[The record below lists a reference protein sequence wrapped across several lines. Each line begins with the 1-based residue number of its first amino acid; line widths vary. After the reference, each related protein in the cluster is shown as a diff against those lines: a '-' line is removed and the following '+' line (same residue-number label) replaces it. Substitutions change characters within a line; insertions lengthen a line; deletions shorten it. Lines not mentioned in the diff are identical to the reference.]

1 MKNFEA
7 IGFVP
12 FFKTK
17 DLIIY
22 ENFPDNEK
30 ERINVVSYLKIK
42 QIRVYYV
49 ENDEDVFIDMPLLKA
64 INKQCEELGWLDKLT
79 IMYKLIEKEKMGKP
93 SHITYSKKRKQ
104 IHRSLSKMPSN
115 SKSKNELLLFLWKT
129 FGLD

>member
-1 MKNFEA
+1 MEAKEMFEA

-30 ERINVVSYLKIK
+30 ERINVVFYLKIK

-49 ENDEDVFIDMPLLKA
+49 ENDEDVFVDMTLLKA
-64 INKQCEELGWLDKLT
+64 INKQCEELGWLDETVL
-79 IMYKLIEKEKMGKP
+79 
-93 SHITYSKKRKQ
+93 
-104 IHRSLSKMPSN
+104 
-115 SKSKNELLLFLWKT
+115 
-129 FGLD
+129 

>member
-30 ERINVVSYLKIK
+30 ERIDVVFYLKIK

-49 ENDEDVFIDMPLLKA
+49 ENDEDVFVDMTLLKA
-64 INKQCEELGWLDKLT
+64 INKQCEELGWLDETVL
-79 IMYKLIEKEKMGKP
+79 
-93 SHITYSKKRKQ
+93 
-104 IHRSLSKMPSN
+104 
-115 SKSKNELLLFLWKT
+115 
-129 FGLD
+129 

>member
-30 ERINVVSYLKIK
+30 ERINVVFYLKIK

-79 IMYKLIEKEKMGKP
+79 IMYKLIEKEKNGEAFT
-93 SHITYSKKRKQ
+93 HHLFKKRKQ

>member
-30 ERINVVSYLKIK
+30 ERINVVFYLKIK

-49 ENDEDVFIDMPLLKA
+49 ENDEDVFVDMTLLKA
-64 INKQCEELGWLDKLT
+64 INKQCEELGWLDETVL
-79 IMYKLIEKEKMGKP
+79 
-93 SHITYSKKRKQ
+93 
-104 IHRSLSKMPSN
+104 
-115 SKSKNELLLFLWKT
+115 
-129 FGLD
+129 

>member
-1 MKNFEA
+1 MFEA

-30 ERINVVSYLKIK
+30 ERIDVVFYLKIK

-49 ENDEDVFIDMPLLKA
+49 ENDEDVFVDMTLLKA
-64 INKQCEELGWLDKLT
+64 INKQCEELGWLDETVL
-79 IMYKLIEKEKMGKP
+79 
-93 SHITYSKKRKQ
+93 
-104 IHRSLSKMPSN
+104 
-115 SKSKNELLLFLWKT
+115 
-129 FGLD
+129 

>member
-1 MKNFEA
+1 MEAKEMFEA

-30 ERINVVSYLKIK
+30 ERIDVVFYLKIK

-49 ENDEDVFIDMPLLKA
+49 ENDEDVFIDMTLLKA
-64 INKQCEELGWLDKLT
+64 INKQCEELGWLDETVL
-79 IMYKLIEKEKMGKP
+79 
-93 SHITYSKKRKQ
+93 
-104 IHRSLSKMPSN
+104 
-115 SKSKNELLLFLWKT
+115 
-129 FGLD
+129 

>member
-1 MKNFEA
+1 MEAKEMFEA

-30 ERINVVSYLKIK
+30 ERIDVVFYLKIK

-49 ENDEDVFIDMPLLKA
+49 ENDEDVFVDMTLLKA
-64 INKQCEELGWLDKLT
+64 INKQCEELGWLDETVL
-79 IMYKLIEKEKMGKP
+79 
-93 SHITYSKKRKQ
+93 
-104 IHRSLSKMPSN
+104 
-115 SKSKNELLLFLWKT
+115 
-129 FGLD
+129 